1 MIHIDNICAQAG
13 DFKLRSASLT
23 IPTGSY
29 GILMGST
36 GSGKTILLEIV
47 CGLKK
52 PTSGRIELMGKDMTH
67 AKPAERNIGYIPQD
81 AALFTH
87 MSVAQQLG
95 FALRVRN
102 YSKAEIEKRVDEL
115 AELLGIT
122 HLLHRKPHGLS
133 GGEVQRVALGRALAF
148 KPSILCLD
156 EPLSAL
162 DATTRVSICDTLYTI
177 KEQTG
182 VTCLH
187 ITHDINEA
195 QRLADIL
202 VEMKDGAIVES
213 TPAIPKD

>member
-1 MIHIDNICAQAG
+1 MIHIDNISAHAG
-13 DFKLRSASLT
+13 EFKLQNISLT
-23 IPTGSY
+23 IPTGEY

-36 GSGKTILLEIV
+36 GCGKTTLLETV

-52 PTSGRIELMGKDMTH
+52 VSAGTIQLMGVDATH
-67 AKPAERNIGYIPQD
+67 AKPAERNIGFLPQD

-87 MSVAQQLG
+87 MTVAEQLG
-95 FALRVRN
+95 FSLHVRKW
-102 YSKAEIEKRVDEL
+102 SKDAINKRVDEL

-122 HLLHRKPHGLS
+122 TLLQRKPYGLS
-133 GGEVQRVALGRALAF
+133 GGETQRVALGRALAF

-162 DATTRVSICDTLYTI
+162 DHETRISICDLLKTI
-177 KEQTG
+177 KEQTK

-195 QRLADIL
+195 ERLAN
-202 VEMKDGAIVES
+202 KIVELKNGAVIEHS
-213 TPAIPKD
+213 GIKLEN

>member
-13 DFKLRSASLT
+13 DFKLQSASLT
-23 IPTGSY
+23 IPTGHY

-36 GSGKTILLEIV
+36 GSGKTTLLEII

-52 PTSGRIELMGKDMTH
+52 PTAGRIELMGKDVTH

-87 MSVAQQLG
+87 MTVAKQLG
-95 FALRVRN
+95 FALHVRHW
-102 YSKAEIEKRVDEL
+102 SKSAIAERVDEL
-115 AELLGIT
+115 AEMLSIA
-122 HLLHRKPHGLS
+122 HLLHRTPHGLS

-148 KPSILCLD
+148 KPSVLCLD

-162 DATTRVSICDTLYTI
+162 DAATRVSICETLRTI

-195 QRLADIL
+195 ERLADLI
-202 VEMKDGAIVES
+202 VEMKEGAIVES
-213 TPAIPKD
+213 TIAQSKP